1 MQKLKKDHIVL
12 VFIILIIF
20 SVFQYGIQKIY
31 GFTLYPDEFGYWAS
45 AANAVGYDWSET
57 ASMGSYYSYG
67 YSLILIPVL
76 KLFSGGVRAYR
87 AALAVNMLLMCA
99 GVLLLWKISLKVFPQ
114 MEKTKREFACG
125 VGVLYPAWIF
135 YMQTTMSEALLNF
148 LFILI
153 IYLFLIFI
161 ENPRAVTA
169 MLLAVTLIYIYSVHM
184 RTVGLVI
191 ACMMTCVLWSFTK
204 SGSRKQLL
212 IFVMVLMAAGFEL
225 PSNVHGIIADCG
237 YTSPHAIWKHV
248 VENNLRLY
256 YDDMMSSIADEMC
269 RAKIQIGSKDYSCPD
284 ALAECKVPVLFIHGT
299 DDDFV
304 PVEMTYE
311 NYKACTSQ
319 KRLLI
324 VPGAGH
330 GMSYVIDRKSY
341 EQEVKR
347 FWKDFD

>member
-1 MQKLKKDHIVL
+1 MKKSMKK
-12 VFIILIIF
+12 ILIGSSLVMGTLAAAGAF
-20 SVFQYGIQKIY
+20 SYAITKKLVEIALDRKEDETVEESKRQIAGSPEISAFTKVRENAAEKLEGSSLDTVEITAQDGIKLVGHLHFCKNAKRIIIAMHGWRSSWARDFGLIADFFYDNDCHVLYVEQRGQNNSGGDYMGFGLTERYDCLEWANWISTQEYGELPIY
-31 GFTLYPDEFGYWAS
+31 LCG
-45 AANAVGYDWSET
+45 V
-57 ASMGSYYSYG
+57 SMGAS
-67 YSLILIPVL
+67 
-76 KLFSGGVRAYR
+76 
-87 AALAVNMLLMCA
+87 
-99 GVLLLWKISLKVFPQ
+99 
-114 MEKTKREFACG
+114 T
-125 VGVLYPAWIF
+125 
-135 YMQTTMSEALLNF
+135 
-148 LFILI
+148 
-153 IYLFLIFI
+153 
-161 ENPRAVTA
+161 
-169 MLLAVTLIYIYSVHM
+169 
-184 RTVGLVI
+184 
-191 ACMMTCVLWSFTK
+191 
-204 SGSRKQLL
+204 
-212 IFVMVLMAAGFEL
+212 VLMAAGFEL
-225 PSNVHGIIADCG
+225 PPTVHGIIADCG

-341 EQEVKR
+341 EQEVKQ

>member
-1 MQKLKKDHIVL
+1 MKKSVKKVL
-12 VFIILIIF
+12 IGGGV
-20 SVFQYGIQKIY
+20 
-31 GFTLYPDEFGYWAS
+31 
-45 AANAVGYDWSET
+45 AVGTLVAAGAWSYAITKKLVEIALDRKEDKTVEESKKHIAGNPETSAFIKVRENAAEKLESSSHDIVEITARDGIKLAGHWQFCKNPKRIMIAMHGWRSSWARDFGLIADFFYNNDCHVLYVEQRGQNNSGGDYMGFGLTERYDCLEWANWISTQEEYGELPIYLCGV
-57 ASMGSYYSYG
+57 SMGAS
-67 YSLILIPVL
+67 
-76 KLFSGGVRAYR
+76 
-87 AALAVNMLLMCA
+87 
-99 GVLLLWKISLKVFPQ
+99 
-114 MEKTKREFACG
+114 T
-125 VGVLYPAWIF
+125 
-135 YMQTTMSEALLNF
+135 
-148 LFILI
+148 
-153 IYLFLIFI
+153 
-161 ENPRAVTA
+161 
-169 MLLAVTLIYIYSVHM
+169 
-184 RTVGLVI
+184 
-191 ACMMTCVLWSFTK
+191 
-204 SGSRKQLL
+204 
-212 IFVMVLMAAGFEL
+212 VLMAAGFEL

>member
-1 MQKLKKDHIVL
+1 MKKSVKKVLIGGGVAVGTLVAAGAWSYAITKKLVEIALDRKEDKTVEESKKHIAGNPETSA
-12 VFIILIIF
+12 FIK
-20 SVFQYGIQKIY
+20 VR
-31 GFTLYPDEFGYWAS
+31 ES
-45 AANAVGYDWSET
+45 AAEKLESSSHDIVEITARDGIKLAGHWQFCKNPRRIIIAMHGCRSSWARDFGLIADFFYNNDCHVLYVEQRGQNNSGGDYMGFGLTERYDCLEWANWISTQEEYGELPIYLCGV
-57 ASMGSYYSYG
+57 SMGAS
-67 YSLILIPVL
+67 
-76 KLFSGGVRAYR
+76 
-87 AALAVNMLLMCA
+87 
-99 GVLLLWKISLKVFPQ
+99 
-114 MEKTKREFACG
+114 T
-125 VGVLYPAWIF
+125 
-135 YMQTTMSEALLNF
+135 
-148 LFILI
+148 
-153 IYLFLIFI
+153 
-161 ENPRAVTA
+161 
-169 MLLAVTLIYIYSVHM
+169 
-184 RTVGLVI
+184 
-191 ACMMTCVLWSFTK
+191 
-204 SGSRKQLL
+204 
-212 IFVMVLMAAGFEL
+212 VLMAAGFEL

>member
-31 GFTLYPDEFGYWAS
+31 GFTLYPDEFGYWSS
-45 AANAVGYDWSET
+45 AANAVGYDWSEA

-67 YSLILIPVL
+67 YSLILIPIL

-87 AALAVNMLLMCA
+87 AAIAVNMLLMCA
-99 GVLLLWKISLKVFPQ
+99 SVLLLWKISLKVFPQ

-191 ACMMTCVLWSFTK
+191 ACMMTCVLWNFTK

-212 IFVMVLMAAGFEL
+212 IFVMVLMAAGFVSLQLKEHTIFEVYTHAEQNSL
-225 PSNVHGIIADCG
+225 AVNDYGSQWRKFSDLLTPQGSARLIESILGKLFYLGVSSFGIFYWG
-237 YTSPHAIWKHV
+237 
-248 VENNLRLY
+248 
-256 YDDMMSSIADEMC
+256 
-269 RAKIQIGSKDYSCPD
+269 IGWCACKSVSLIKALHRKD
-284 ALAECKVPVLFIHGT
+284 KV
-299 DDDFV
+299 
-304 PVEMTYE
+304 
-311 NYKACTSQ
+311 
-319 KRLLI
+319 
-324 VPGAGH
+324 
-330 GMSYVIDRKSY
+330 SY
-341 EQEVKR
+341 EHWLAFFL
-347 FWKDFD
+347 FWASVG